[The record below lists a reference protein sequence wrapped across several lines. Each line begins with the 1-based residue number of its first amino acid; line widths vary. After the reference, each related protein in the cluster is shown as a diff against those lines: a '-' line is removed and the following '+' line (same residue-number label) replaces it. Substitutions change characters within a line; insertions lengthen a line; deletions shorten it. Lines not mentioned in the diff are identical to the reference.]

1 MISRTQIYNFLG
13 TMGFSFRKKLMGENA
28 IAKMEDLNNR
38 RDICFSCEFKIGK
51 SKQYFR
57 YTSCYCYINTK
68 TIFTTSE
75 CPEGKWKT
83 LDY

>member
-1 MISRTQIYNFLG
+1 MISRAPINI
-13 TMGFSFRKKLMGENA
+13 FRKEGPIVPRKLYICENA

-38 RDICFSCEFKIGK
+38 CDICFSCEFKTGK
-51 SKQYFR
+51 SKKYFR
-57 YTSCYCYINTK
+57 CTSCNYYINTK

-75 CPEGKWKT
+75 FPEGKWKT